1 MLPSVPPIRRC
12 FRIRST
18 HRRRQGEASREF
30 AAIDDILAQLLKLF
44 PKLGDN
50 RFVVVKVE
58 YQCRSGGGDNERAG
72 NRILKLRAVL
82 GRDHQ
87 SARGLGLALDSPELV
102 PPRTWRLLRPERTGR

>member
-30 AAIDDILAQLLKLF
+30 AAIDDISAQLLKLF

-50 RFVVVKVE
+50 RFSTRLSPPQKKYPVAGDGFCPSCELKT
-58 YQCRSGGGDNERAG
+58 YTLATCSAWSSGQLSRPPM
-72 NRILKLRAVL
+72 
-82 GRDHQ
+82 
-87 SARGLGLALDSPELV
+87 ARRQQLFFPELS
-102 PPRTWRLLRPERTGR
+102 GHGNI